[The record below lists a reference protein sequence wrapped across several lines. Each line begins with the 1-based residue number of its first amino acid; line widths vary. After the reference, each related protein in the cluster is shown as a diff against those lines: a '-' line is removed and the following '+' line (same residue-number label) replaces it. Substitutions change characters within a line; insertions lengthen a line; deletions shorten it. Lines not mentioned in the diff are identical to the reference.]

1 VNPVVLNR
9 LTIDLD
15 GNRVVDSL
23 DISVERGEWV
33 GLIGPNG
40 AGKTSALRAVAGL
53 VDYGGSIRVLGG
65 EVSSLSRRETAQR
78 IAYVPQTPV
87 LPPDMHVIEYVL
99 LGRTPHLGYA
109 AAAGA
114 RDLDACRLALARR
127 DAAQLADRR
136 LGSLSG
142 GEQQRAVL
150 ARSMAQ
156 STSLLLLDEPTTAL
170 DVGAQQQVLE
180 LIEGLRSS
188 GNLTVLSAM
197 HDLTVVGQYAD
208 RLVLLDRGREV
219 ATGAPKEVLTEELI
233 ARHYGAAVK
242 IVSDDD
248 AGIAV
253 VPLRPHRAEER
264 IG

>member
-1 VNPVVLNR
+1 MNSVVLDGV
-9 LTIDLD
+9 TIDLD
-15 GNRVVDSL
+15 GSRVVDAL
-23 DISVERGEWV
+23 GISVEPGEWV

-53 VDYGGSIRVLGG
+53 VGYGGSISVLGG
-65 EVSSLSRRETAQR
+65 EVSSLSRREVARR
-78 IAYVPQTPV
+78 IAYVPQNPV
-87 LPPDMHVIEYVL
+87 LPPDMLVIEYAL

-109 AAAGA
+109 AASGA
-114 RDLDACRLALARR
+114 KDLDVCRLALGRL
-127 DAAQLADRR
+127 DAAHLADRR

-180 LIEGLRSS
+180 LIAGLRAS
-188 GNLTVLSAM
+188 GDLTVLSAM

-219 ATGAPKEVLTEELI
+219 ATGVPKDVLTEELV
-233 ARHYGAAVK
+233 ARHYGASVRV
-242 IVSDDD
+242 VSDDEL
-248 AGIAV
+248 GIAV
-253 VPLRPHRAEER
+253 VPLRPEQAEER
-264 IG
+264 IV